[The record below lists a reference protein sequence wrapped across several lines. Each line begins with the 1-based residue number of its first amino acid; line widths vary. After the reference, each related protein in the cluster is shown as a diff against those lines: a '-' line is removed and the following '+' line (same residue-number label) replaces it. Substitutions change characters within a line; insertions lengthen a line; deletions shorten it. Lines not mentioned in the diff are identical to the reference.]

1 MWRADALFARRDAM
15 IHPNDRWAQSLP
27 TGRCA
32 RPARTLC
39 LQENNH
45 KGTDLTMMIVILLL
59 VALVLLD
66 LLVHHWG
73 VDSTDGIESDEW
85 ERRRTWRRSPT
96 TD

>member
-1 MWRADALFARRDAM
+1 
-15 IHPNDRWAQSLP
+15 
-27 TGRCA
+27 
-32 RPARTLC
+32 